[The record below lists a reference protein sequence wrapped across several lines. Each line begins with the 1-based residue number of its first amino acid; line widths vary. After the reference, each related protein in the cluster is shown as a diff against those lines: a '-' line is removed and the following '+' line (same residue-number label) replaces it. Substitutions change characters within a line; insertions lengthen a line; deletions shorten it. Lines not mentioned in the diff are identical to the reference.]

1 MAIKT
6 HRSLPLSGAGKPLSI
21 LHSSL
26 LFLVISITSNVGA
39 EAAEA
44 RDEIHT
50 EMQGISIIGDKES
63 PTVLNLVPWKSPKN
77 LNMIHIEIPS
87 IDTLGPIQRKSL
99 RREINYFYQRQS
111 ASREKVKNVTP

>member
-6 HRSLPLSGAGKPLSI
+6 QRWVPSNATDKPLSI
-21 LHSSL
+21 LRSL
-26 LFLVISITSNVGA
+26 LFFLLISITSNVGA
-39 EAAEA
+39 EATEA
-44 RDEIHT
+44 RKKIHA

-99 RREINYFYQRQS
+99 RREINYFYQHQ
-111 ASREKVKNVTP
+111 AQ